1 MHLLRLVLGP
11 VAFAAL
17 AATFA
22 PGCSHPSASS
32 DGTRQPEVA
41 ACVKEG
47 DRCEFAPGK
56 IGLCTAK
63 PDGCSGGPCLTC
75 VSLH

>member
-1 MHLLRLVLGP
+1 MSMTRWGAPFVALVVVVLTTAG
-11 VAFAAL
+11 AA
-17 AATFA
+17 
-22 PGCSHPSASS
+22 GCSRPSTSTETS
-32 DGTRQPEVA
+32 RQEKVA
-41 ACVKEG
+41 VCVKEG

-63 PDGCSGGPCLTC
+63 EGSTSLTC

>member
-1 MHLLRLVLGP
+1 MSSTWRDLSYGTLTAMMLTALT
-11 VAFAAL
+11 AA
-17 AATFA
+17 ACSRAT
-22 PGCSHPSASS
+22 PTTET
-32 DGTRQPEVA
+32 TRQQEVTGCA
-41 ACVKEG
+41 KEG

-63 PDGCSGGPCLTC
+63 EDRASLTC

>member
-1 MHLLRLVLGP
+1 MSLTRSVI
-11 VAFAAL
+11 VASTL
-17 AATFA
+17 AITSILATPA
-22 PGCSHPSASS
+22 CSRPGSATETS
-32 DGTRQPEVA
+32 RQEHVA

-63 PDGCSGGPCLTC
+63 EGSTSLTC

>member
-1 MHLLRLVLGP
+1 MHPSRHAPVLVVLT
-11 VAFAAL
+11 VIVTVL
-17 AATFA
+17 TA
-22 PGCSHPSASS
+22 PGCSRPSAATET
-32 DGTRQPEVA
+32 TRQEHVE
-41 ACVKEG
+41 ACAKEG

-63 PDGCSGGPCLTC
+63 EGSTALTC

>member
-1 MHLLRLVLGP
+1 VTLRFIALTL
-11 VAFAAL
+11 ALTAL
-17 AATFA
+17 AGCRKGSPDGSRNA
-22 PGCSHPSASS
+22 P
-32 DGTRQPEVA
+32 A
-41 ACVKEG
+41 AVCAKAG

-63 PDGCSGGPCLTC
+63 PEGCDNGPCLTC